1 MCTDDNPVSAMLFA
15 QMFIRNIQGGVKYS
29 GPLPSIH
36 NQTGWEM
43 FCFGSVSTSPEEET
57 LSSVG
62 DEAESAGDVTIIEG
76 HAEIEDNDFEYLVS
90 ELNDMDLSTE
100 DSGLHVLNE
109 STSVDRMPSPISHE
123 QQLLD
128 VELQREPAKEDS
140 DLHVVNESTSIDRM
154 PSPALHD
161 EQQFLEVGF
170 QMEPAKEGEPCT
182 KEGGKGCGVTKGGN
196 SASELRG
203 PKFPLLGI
211 LLRLDEV
218 QRAALLRYHISWLER
233 VDGLS
238 LGRAQWLFALSIV
251 VDKPLDAQTSATFR
265 SLLRR

>member
-1 MCTDDNPVSAMLFA
+1 MLSS
-15 QMFIRNIQGGVKYS
+15 QMFIRNVQDGVKYS

-43 FCFGSVSTSPEEET
+43 FCFGSVSASPEEET

-62 DEAESAGDVTIIEG
+62 DEAASTGDVTLIEG
-76 HAEIEDNDFEYLVS
+76 HAEIEDNDFEYLVP
-90 ELNDMDLSTE
+90 ELNNMDLSTE
-100 DSGLHVLNE
+100 DSDLLVVNE
-109 STSVDRMPSPISHE
+109 STSIDRMPSPIFHD

-140 DLHVVNESTSIDRM
+140 DFHVISESTSIGRM
-154 PSPALHD
+154 LSPTLHD
-161 EQQFLEVGF
+161 QQQLLEVGF
-170 QMEPAKEGEPCT
+170 QLEPAKEGEVCT
-182 KEGGKGCGVTKGGN
+182 KEGSKGCGTTKGGN
-196 SASELRG
+196 STSELRG
-203 PKFPLLGI
+203 PKLPLLGI
-211 LLRLDEV
+211 LLKLDEV

>member
-1 MCTDDNPVSAMLFA
+1 MCTDDNPVSAMWFA
-15 QMFIRNIQGGVKYS
+15 QMFIRNIQGGAKYS

-43 FCFGSVSTSPEEET
+43 FCFGSVSTSPEEEI

-62 DEAESAGDVTIIEG
+62 DEAESAGDVTLIEG

-90 ELNDMDLSTE
+90 DLNNMDLSTE

-109 STSVDRMPSPISHE
+109 STSIDRIPSPILHE

-128 VELQREPAKEDS
+128 VEWQREPAKEDL
-140 DLHVVNESTSIDRM
+140 DLPVVNESTSIDRT

-170 QMEPAKEGEPCT
+170 PMEPAKEGELCP
-182 KEGGKGCGVTKGGN
+182 KEGSKGCAITKGGN
-196 SASELRG
+196 STSELRG

-211 LLRLDEV
+211 LLKLDEV

-238 LGRAQWLFALSIV
+238 LGRAQWLFALSVV